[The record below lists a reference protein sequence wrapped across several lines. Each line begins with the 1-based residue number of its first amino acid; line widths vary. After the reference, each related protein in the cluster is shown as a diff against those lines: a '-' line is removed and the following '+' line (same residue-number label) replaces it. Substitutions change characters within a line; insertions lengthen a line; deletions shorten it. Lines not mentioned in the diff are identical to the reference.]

1 MNLTKI
7 IKETLVITFLLS
19 FLVMGCSQETN
30 KPSKTESPNAKEV
43 KKPQGEALP
52 QEANNPQETV
62 SPNENDEKEIK
73 KLQGEVLSVDAKSN
87 IITVRGKKG
96 KIHTI
101 KIDSDTI
108 IKQGKNKAEIS
119 DVKEGSRVKVKFF
132 INDKSEKFAKFLKI
146 VEQENLEEKNPKN

>member
-7 IKETLVITFLLS
+7 INRTLVITFLLS
-19 FLVMGCSQETN
+19 FQVMGCSQETN
-30 KPSKTESPNAKEV
+30 KPSKTESPNEKEV
-43 KKPQGEALP
+43 KKPQGEVLS
-52 QEANNPQETV
+52 QEANNPSETE
-62 SPNENDEKEIK
+62 SPDEKEIK

-108 IKQGKNKAEIS
+108 IKQGKNKVEIS
-119 DVKEGSRVKVKFF
+119 EVKEGSRVKVKFF
-132 INDKSEKFAKFLKI
+132 LNDKKEKIVKFLKI